1 MKLKIVGY
9 LLMIVGLLLPLVLIS
24 NMTVHEVREFFAYQS
39 YKKSESGFSQKEEEV
54 IEHYQE
60 VVRSGQLATVDPF
73 AEAGKEEQSVADFG
87 DRIIGYLSVPSLE
100 IRQPIR
106 VGASDSHLEQGV
118 AVVSGTDLP
127 FGGLDRRSVLAGHRS
142 WYTDLRFF
150 RLNEMR
156 EGDEIFI
163 EIGEKVVTYRVKN
176 TEIIKATDWQKLLP
190 IEKQDVLTLLTCD
203 PLVPPFDYRLLVNA
217 YRHHDS
223 SEQVVASDEKTQ
235 SSQAVLESYRKKGV
249 SLIAYLTLWGWILF
263 VYLAYKLGRLV
274 RKSGRGGRCR
284 QAKQEKVLSVE

>member
-9 LLMIVGLLLPLVLIS
+9 LLMIVGLLLPLLLFS
-24 NMTVHEVREFFAYQS
+24 NMTVNEVRDFFAYQS
-39 YKKSESGFSQKEEEV
+39 YKKSESGFSKKEEEV

-60 VVRSGQLATVDPF
+60 AVRSGQLATVDPF
-73 AEAGKEEQSVADFG
+73 AETRKDEQSVSDFG
-87 DRIIGYLSVPSLE
+87 DRIIGYLSIPSLE

-106 VGASDSHLEQGV
+106 VGASDSHLDQGV

-156 EGDEIFI
+156 EGDEIFV

-223 SEQVVASDEKTQ
+223 SEQAVSASEEKRQ

-249 SLIAYLTLWGWILF
+249 SFIAYLTLFGWFLF
-263 VYLAYKLGRLV
+263 VYLAYKLGKLV
-274 RKSGRGGRCR
+274 RVCR
-284 QAKQEKVLSVE
+284 VTKVR

>member
-9 LLMIVGLLLPLVLIS
+9 LLMIVGLLLPLLLFS

-39 YKKSESGFSQKEEEV
+39 YKKSESGFSKKEEEI

-73 AEAGKEEQSVADFG
+73 AETRKDEQSVSDFG
-87 DRIIGYLSVPSLE
+87 DTIIGYVSIPSLE

-106 VGASDSHLEQGV
+106 VGASDSHLDQGV

-127 FGGLDRRSVLAGHRS
+127 FGGRDRRSVLAGHRS
-142 WYTDLRFF
+142 WYSDLRFF

-156 EGDEIFI
+156 EGDEIFV

-223 SEQVVASDEKTQ
+223 SEQAVSASEEKRQ
-235 SSQAVLESYRKKGV
+235 SSQVVLESYRKKGV
-249 SLIAYLTLWGWILF
+249 SFIAYLTLFGWFLF
-263 VYLAYKLGRLV
+263 VYLAYKLGKLV
-274 RKSGRGGRCR
+274 RVCR
-284 QAKQEKVLSVE
+284 VTKVR

>member
-9 LLMIVGLLLPLVLIS
+9 LLMIVGLLLPLLLFS

-39 YKKSESGFSQKEEEV
+39 YKKTESGFSKKEEEI

-60 VVRSGQLATVDPF
+60 VVRSGKLATVDPF
-73 AEAGKEEQSVADFG
+73 AETRKDEQSVSDFG
-87 DRIIGYLSVPSLE
+87 DTIIGYVSIPSLE

-106 VGASDSHLEQGV
+106 VGASDSHLDQGV

-127 FGGLDRRSVLAGHRS
+127 FGGRDRRSVLAGHRS
-142 WYTDLRFF
+142 WYSDLRFF

-156 EGDEIFI
+156 EGDEIFV

-223 SEQVVASDEKTQ
+223 SEQAVSTSEEKRQ

-249 SLIAYLTLWGWILF
+249 SFIAYLTLFGWFLF
-263 VYLAYKLGRLV
+263 VYLAYKLGKLV
-274 RKSGRGGRCR
+274 RVCR
-284 QAKQEKVLSVE
+284 VTKVR

>member
-9 LLMIVGLLLPLVLIS
+9 LLMIVGLLLPLLLFS

-39 YKKSESGFSQKEEEV
+39 YKKSESGFSKKEEEI

-73 AEAGKEEQSVADFG
+73 AETRKDEQSVSDFG
-87 DRIIGYLSVPSLE
+87 DTIIGYVSIPSLE

-106 VGASDSHLEQGV
+106 VGASDSHLDQGV

-142 WYTDLRFF
+142 WYSDLRFF

-156 EGDEIFI
+156 EGDEIFV

-223 SEQVVASDEKTQ
+223 SEQAVSASEEKRQ
-235 SSQAVLESYRKKGV
+235 SSQVVLESYRKKGV
-249 SLIAYLTLWGWILF
+249 SFIAYLTLFGWFLF
-263 VYLAYKLGRLV
+263 VYLAYKLGKLV
-274 RKSGRGGRCR
+274 RVCR
-284 QAKQEKVLSVE
+284 VTKVR

>member
-39 YKKSESGFSQKEEEV
+39 YKQSESGFSRKEEE
-54 IEHYQE
+54 ILEHYQE

-87 DRIIGYLSVPSLE
+87 DRIIGYLSIPSLE

-106 VGASDSHLEQGV
+106 VGASDSHLDQGV

-142 WYTDLRFF
+142 WYSDLRFF

-156 EGDEIFI
+156 EGDEIFV
-163 EIGEKVVTYRVKN
+163 EIGEKLVTYRVKN
-176 TEIIKATDWQKLLP
+176 TEIIRATDWQKLLP

-223 SEQVVASDEKTQ
+223 SKQAVSASEEKRQ
-235 SSQAVLESYRKKGV
+235 SSQVVLESYRKKGV
-249 SLIAYLTLWGWILF
+249 SFIAYLTLLGWILF
-263 VYLAYKLGRLV
+263 VYLAYKLLKLV
-274 RKSGRGGRCR
+274 RECR
-284 QAKQEKVLSVE
+284 VAKVR

>member
-9 LLMIVGLLLPLVLIS
+9 LLMIVGLLLPLLLFS

-39 YKKSESGFSQKEEEV
+39 YKKTESGFSKKEEEV

-60 VVRSGQLATVDPF
+60 AVRSGQLATVDPF
-73 AEAGKEEQSVADFG
+73 AETRKDEQSVSDFG
-87 DRIIGYLSVPSLE
+87 DRIIGYLSIPSLE

-106 VGASDSHLEQGV
+106 VGASDSHLDQGV

-142 WYTDLRFF
+142 WYSDLRFF

-156 EGDEIFI
+156 EGDDIFV

-223 SEQVVASDEKTQ
+223 SEQAVSASEEKRQ

-249 SLIAYLTLWGWILF
+249 SFIAYLTLFGWFLF
-263 VYLAYKLGRLV
+263 VYLAYKLGKLV
-274 RKSGRGGRCR
+274 RVCR
-284 QAKQEKVLSVE
+284 VTKVR

>member
-9 LLMIVGLLLPLVLIS
+9 LLMIVGLLLPLLLFS
-24 NMTVHEVREFFAYQS
+24 NMTVHEVRDFFAYQG
-39 YKKSESGFSQKEEEV
+39 YKKTESGFSKKEEEV
-54 IEHYQE
+54 LEHYQE

-73 AEAGKEEQSVADFG
+73 AETRKDEQSVSDFG
-87 DRIIGYLSVPSLE
+87 DRIIGYLSIPSLE

-106 VGASDSHLEQGV
+106 VGSSDSHLDQGV

-127 FGGLDRRSVLAGHRS
+127 FGGRDRRSVLAGHRS
-142 WYTDLRFF
+142 WYSDLRFF

-156 EGDEIFI
+156 EGDEIFV
-163 EIGEKVVTYRVKN
+163 EIGEKVVIYRVKN

-223 SEQVVASDEKTQ
+223 SEQAVSASEEKRQ
-235 SSQAVLESYRKKGV
+235 SSQVVLESYRKKGV
-249 SLIAYLTLWGWILF
+249 SFIAYLTLFGWFLF
-263 VYLAYKLGRLV
+263 VYLAYKLLKFV
-274 RKSGRGGRCR
+274 RVCR
-284 QAKQEKVLSVE
+284 VTKVR

>member
-1 MKLKIVGY
+1 MRLKIVGY
-9 LLMIVGLLLPLVLIS
+9 LLMIVGLLLPLLLFS

-39 YKKSESGFSQKEEEV
+39 YKKTESGFSKKEEEV

-60 VVRSGQLATVDPF
+60 AVRSGQLATVDPF
-73 AEAGKEEQSVADFG
+73 AEARKDEQSVSDFG
-87 DRIIGYLSVPSLE
+87 DTIIGYVSIPSLE

-106 VGASDSHLEQGV
+106 VGASDSHLDQGV

-127 FGGLDRRSVLAGHRS
+127 FGGRDRRSVLAGHRS
-142 WYTDLRFF
+142 WYSDLRFF

-156 EGDEIFI
+156 EGDEIFV

-190 IEKQDVLTLLTCD
+190 IEKQDVLILLTCD

-223 SEQVVASDEKTQ
+223 SEQAVSASEEKRQ
-235 SSQAVLESYRKKGV
+235 SSQVVLESYRKKGV
-249 SLIAYLTLWGWILF
+249 SFIAYLTLFGWFLF
-263 VYLAYKLGRLV
+263 VYLAYKLGKLV
-274 RKSGRGGRCR
+274 RVCR
-284 QAKQEKVLSVE
+284 VTKVR

>member
-1 MKLKIVGY
+1 MRLKIVGY
-9 LLMIVGLLLPLVLIS
+9 LLMIVGLLLPLLLFS

-39 YKKSESGFSQKEEEV
+39 YKKSESGFSQKEEEI

-73 AEAGKEEQSVADFG
+73 AETRKDEQSVSDFG
-87 DRIIGYLSVPSLE
+87 DTIIGYVSIPSLE

-106 VGASDSHLEQGV
+106 VGASDSHLDQGV

-127 FGGLDRRSVLAGHRS
+127 FGGRDRRSVLAGHRS
-142 WYTDLRFF
+142 WYSDLRFF

-156 EGDEIFI
+156 EGDEIFV

-223 SEQVVASDEKTQ
+223 SEQAVSASEEKRQ
-235 SSQAVLESYRKKGV
+235 SSQVVLESYRKKGV
-249 SLIAYLTLWGWILF
+249 SFIAYLTLFGWFLF
-263 VYLAYKLGRLV
+263 VYLAYKLGKLV
-274 RKSGRGGRCR
+274 RVCR
-284 QAKQEKVLSVE
+284 VTKVR

>member
-1 MKLKIVGY
+1 MRLKIVGY
-9 LLMIVGLLLPLVLIS
+9 LLMIVGLLLPLLLFS
-24 NMTVHEVREFFAYQS
+24 NMTVHEVRDFFAYQS
-39 YKKSESGFSQKEEEV
+39 YKKSESGFSQKEEEI

-73 AEAGKEEQSVADFG
+73 AETRKDEQSVSDFG
-87 DRIIGYLSVPSLE
+87 DTIIGYVSIPSLE

-106 VGASDSHLEQGV
+106 VGASDSHLDQGV

-142 WYTDLRFF
+142 WYSDLRFF

-156 EGDEIFI
+156 EGDEIFV

-223 SEQVVASDEKTQ
+223 SELVAQDSEEKTQ
-235 SSQAVLESYRKKGV
+235 SSQVVLETYRKKGV
-249 SLIAYLTLWGWILF
+249 SFIAYLTLLGWFLF
-263 VYLAYKLGRLV
+263 VYLAYKLGKFV
-274 RKSGRGGRCR
+274 RVCR
-284 QAKQEKVLSVE
+284 VTKVR

>member
-1 MKLKIVGY
+1 MRLKIVGY
-9 LLMIVGLLLPLVLIS
+9 LLMIVGLLLPLLLFS

-39 YKKSESGFSQKEEEV
+39 YKKSESGFSKKEEEI

-73 AEAGKEEQSVADFG
+73 AETRKDEQSVSDFG
-87 DRIIGYLSVPSLE
+87 DTIIGYVSIPSLE

-106 VGASDSHLEQGV
+106 VGASDSHLDQGV

-127 FGGLDRRSVLAGHRS
+127 FGGLGRRSVLAGHRS

-156 EGDEIFI
+156 EGDEIFV

-223 SEQVVASDEKTQ
+223 SEQAVSASEEKRQ

-249 SLIAYLTLWGWILF
+249 SFIAYLTLFGWFLF
-263 VYLAYKLGRLV
+263 VYLAYKLGKLV
-274 RKSGRGGRCR
+274 RVCR
-284 QAKQEKVLSVE
+284 VAKVR

>member
-1 MKLKIVGY
+1 MRLKIVGY
-9 LLMIVGLLLPLVLIS
+9 LLMIVGLLLPLLLFS
-24 NMTVHEVREFFAYQS
+24 NMTVHEVREFFVYQS
-39 YKKSESGFSQKEEEV
+39 YKKSESGFSKKEEEI

-60 VVRSGQLATVDPF
+60 VVRSGKLATVDPF
-73 AEAGKEEQSVADFG
+73 AETRKDEQSVSDFG
-87 DRIIGYLSVPSLE
+87 DTIIGYVSIPSLE

-106 VGASDSHLEQGV
+106 VGASDSHLDQGV

-127 FGGLDRRSVLAGHRS
+127 FGGRDRRSVLAGHRS
-142 WYTDLRFF
+142 WYSDLRFF

-156 EGDEIFI
+156 EGDEIFV

-223 SEQVVASDEKTQ
+223 SEQAVSTSEEKRQ

-249 SLIAYLTLWGWILF
+249 SFIAYLTLFGWFLF
-263 VYLAYKLGRLV
+263 VYLAYKLGKLV
-274 RKSGRGGRCR
+274 RVCR
-284 QAKQEKVLSVE
+284 VTKVR

>member
-24 NMTVHEVREFFAYQS
+24 NMTVHEVREFFAYKS

-54 IEHYQE
+54 IKHYQE

-73 AEAGKEEQSVADFG
+73 AEAKKAEQSVSDFG
-87 DRIIGYLSVPSLE
+87 DRIIGYLSIPSLE

-156 EGDEIFI
+156 EGDEIFV
-163 EIGEKVVTYRVKN
+163 EIGEKLVTYRVKN
-176 TEIIKATDWQKLLP
+176 TEIIRATDWQKLLP

-223 SEQVVASDEKTQ
+223 SEQVAVSDEKTQ

-263 VYLAYKLGRLV
+263 VYLAYKLLKLV
-274 RKSGRGGRCR
+274 RERRTT
-284 QAKQEKVLSVE
+284 KVL

>member
-24 NMTVHEVREFFAYQS
+24 NMTVNEVREFFAYQS
-39 YKKSESGFSQKEEEV
+39 YKKSESGFSRKEEEV
-54 IEHYQE
+54 IKHYQE

-106 VGASDSHLEQGV
+106 MGASDSHLEQGV

-127 FGGLDRRSVLAGHRS
+127 FGGLHRRSVLAGHRS

-176 TEIIKATDWQKLLP
+176 TEIIRATDWQKLLP

-235 SSQAVLESYRKKGV
+235 SSQVVLETYRKKGL
-249 SLIAYLTLWGWILF
+249 SFLAYLTFWGWILF
-263 VYLAYKLGRLV
+263 GYLSYKLGRLV
-274 RKSGRGGRCR
+274 RECR
-284 QAKQEKVLSVE
+284 VTKIR

>member
-54 IEHYQE
+54 IKHYQE

-73 AEAGKEEQSVADFG
+73 AEAKKAEQSVSDFG

-142 WYTDLRFF
+142 WYSDLRFF

-156 EGDEIFI
+156 EGDEIFV
-163 EIGEKVVTYRVKN
+163 EIGEKLVTYRVKN
-176 TEIIKATDWQKLLP
+176 TEIIRATDWQKLLP

-217 YRHHDS
+217 YRYQDS
-223 SEQVVASDEKTQ
+223 SEQVAVSEGKTQ
-235 SSQAVLESYRKKGV
+235 SSQVVLETYRKKGV
-249 SLIAYLTLWGWILF
+249 SFIAYLTLFGWILF
-263 VYLAYKLGRLV
+263 VYLSYKLLKLV
-274 RKSGRGGRCR
+274 RERRV
-284 QAKQEKVLSVE
+284 AKVL

>member
-1 MKLKIVGY
+1 MRLKIVGY
-9 LLMIVGLLLPLVLIS
+9 LLMIVGLLLPLLLFS
-24 NMTVHEVREFFAYQS
+24 NMTVHEVRDFFAYQS
-39 YKKSESGFSQKEEEV
+39 YKKSESGFSKKEEEV

-60 VVRSGQLATVDPF
+60 AVRSGQLATVDPF
-73 AEAGKEEQSVADFG
+73 AETRKDEQSASDFG
-87 DRIIGYLSVPSLE
+87 DRIIGYLSIPSLE

-106 VGASDSHLEQGV
+106 VGASDSHLDQGV

-142 WYTDLRFF
+142 WYSDLRFF

-156 EGDEIFI
+156 EGDDIFV

-223 SEQVVASDEKTQ
+223 SEQAVSASEEKRQ

-249 SLIAYLTLWGWILF
+249 SFIAYLTLFGWFLF
-263 VYLAYKLGRLV
+263 VYLAYKLGKLV
-274 RKSGRGGRCR
+274 RVCR
-284 QAKQEKVLSVE
+284 VTKVR

>member
-9 LLMIVGLLLPLVLIS
+9 LLMIVGLLLPLLLFS

-73 AEAGKEEQSVADFG
+73 AETRKDEQSVSDFG
-87 DRIIGYLSVPSLE
+87 DTIIGYVSIPSLE

-106 VGASDSHLEQGV
+106 VGASDSHLDQGV

-127 FGGLDRRSVLAGHRS
+127 FGGRDRRSVLAGHRS
-142 WYTDLRFF
+142 WYSDLRFF

-156 EGDEIFI
+156 EGDEIFV
-163 EIGEKVVTYRVKN
+163 EIGEKVVIYRVKN

-223 SEQVVASDEKTQ
+223 SEQAVSASEEKRQ
-235 SSQAVLESYRKKGV
+235 SSQVVLESYRKKGV
-249 SLIAYLTLWGWILF
+249 SFIAYLTLFGWFLF
-263 VYLAYKLGRLV
+263 VYLAYKLLKFV
-274 RKSGRGGRCR
+274 RVCR
-284 QAKQEKVLSVE
+284 VTKVR

>member
-54 IEHYQE
+54 IKHYQE

-127 FGGLDRRSVLAGHRS
+127 FGGLHRRSVLAGHRS
-142 WYTDLRFF
+142 WYSDLRFF

-156 EGDEIFI
+156 EGDEIFV

-217 YRHHDS
+217 YRYQDS
-223 SEQVVASDEKTQ
+223 SEQVAVSEEKTQ
-235 SSQAVLESYRKKGV
+235 SSQVVLETYRKKGL
-249 SLIAYLTLWGWILF
+249 SFLAYLTFLGWVLF
-263 VYLAYKLGRLV
+263 GYLSYKLGRLV

-284 QAKQEKVLSVE
+284 QAKKEKVLSVE

>member
-24 NMTVHEVREFFAYQS
+24 NMTVNEVREFFAYQS
-39 YKKSESGFSQKEEEV
+39 YKKSESGFSQKEEEI

-60 VVRSGQLATVDPF
+60 RVRSGQLATVDPF
-73 AEAGKEEQSVADFG
+73 AEVGKEEQSVADFG
-87 DRIIGYLSVPSLE
+87 DRIIGYLSIPSLE

-127 FGGLDRRSVLAGHRS
+127 FGGLHRRSVLAGHRS

-156 EGDEIFI
+156 EGDEIFV
-163 EIGEKVVTYRVKN
+163 EIGEKVITYRVKN

-217 YRHHDS
+217 YRYQDS
-223 SEQVVASDEKTQ
+223 SEQAAVSEEKTQ
-235 SSQAVLESYRKKGV
+235 SSQPLLETYRKKGL
-249 SLIAYLTLWGWILF
+249 SFLAYLTLLGWILF
-263 VYLAYKLGRLV
+263 GYLSYKLGRLV
-274 RKSGRGGRCR
+274 KEYRLT
-284 QAKQEKVLSVE
+284 KVR

>member
-9 LLMIVGLLLPLVLIS
+9 LLMIVGLLLPLLLFS

-39 YKKSESGFSQKEEEV
+39 YKKTESGFSKKEEEV
-54 IEHYQE
+54 LEHYQE

-73 AEAGKEEQSVADFG
+73 AETRKDEQSVSDFG
-87 DRIIGYLSVPSLE
+87 DRIIGYLSIPSLE

-106 VGASDSHLEQGV
+106 VGASDSHLDQGG

-142 WYTDLRFF
+142 WYSDLRFF

-156 EGDEIFI
+156 EGDEIFV

-217 YRHHDS
+217 YRYHDS
-223 SEQVVASDEKTQ
+223 SEQAVSASEEKRQ

-249 SLIAYLTLWGWILF
+249 SFIAYLTLFGWFLF
-263 VYLAYKLGRLV
+263 VYLAYKLGKLV
-274 RKSGRGGRCR
+274 RVCR
-284 QAKQEKVLSVE
+284 VTKVR

>member
-1 MKLKIVGY
+1 MRLKIVGY
-9 LLMIVGLLLPLVLIS
+9 LLMIVGLLLPLLLFS

-39 YKKSESGFSQKEEEV
+39 YKKSESGFSKKEEEI

-73 AEAGKEEQSVADFG
+73 AETRKDEQSVSDFG
-87 DRIIGYLSVPSLE
+87 DTIIGYVSIPSLE

-106 VGASDSHLEQGV
+106 VGASDSHLDQGV

-127 FGGLDRRSVLAGHRS
+127 FGGQDRRSVLAGHRS
-142 WYTDLRFF
+142 WYSDLRFF

-156 EGDEIFI
+156 EGDEIFV

-223 SEQVVASDEKTQ
+223 SEQAVSASEEKTQ
-235 SSQAVLESYRKKGV
+235 SSQVVLESYRKKGV
-249 SLIAYLTLWGWILF
+249 SFIAYLTLFGWFLF
-263 VYLAYKLGRLV
+263 VYLAYKLLKFV
-274 RKSGRGGRCR
+274 RVCR
-284 QAKQEKVLSVE
+284 VTKVR

>member
-24 NMTVHEVREFFAYQS
+24 NMTVNEVREFYAYQS
-39 YKKSESGFSQKEEEV
+39 YKKSESGFSQKEEKV
-54 IEHYQE
+54 IEDYQE
-60 VVRSGQLATVDPF
+60 RVRSGQLATVDPF
-73 AEAGKEEQSVADFG
+73 AETRKEEQSVAGFG
-87 DRIIGYLSVPSLE
+87 DRIIGYLSIPSLE

-106 VGASDSHLEQGV
+106 VGASDSHLDQGV

-127 FGGLDRRSVLAGHRS
+127 FGGLHRRSVLAGHRS
-142 WYTDLRFF
+142 WYSDLRFF

-217 YRHHDS
+217 YRYQDS
-223 SEQVVASDEKTQ
+223 SEQVAVSEEKTQ
-235 SSQAVLESYRKKGV
+235 SSQTLLETYRKKGL
-249 SLIAYLTLWGWILF
+249 SFLAYLTFLGWILF
-263 VYLAYKLGRLV
+263 GYLSYKLVRLV
-274 RKSGRGGRCR
+274 KECR
-284 QAKQEKVLSVE
+284 VIQVP

>member
-1 MKLKIVGY
+1 MKLKIMGY

-24 NMTVHEVREFFAYQS
+24 NMTVNEVREFFAYQS

-60 VVRSGQLATVDPF
+60 RVRSGQLATVDPF
-73 AEAGKEEQSVADFG
+73 AEVGKEEQSVADFG
-87 DRIIGYLSVPSLE
+87 DRVIGYLSIPSLE

-127 FGGLDRRSVLAGHRS
+127 FGGLHRRSVLAGHRS

-156 EGDEIFI
+156 EGDEIFV

-217 YRHHDS
+217 YRYQDS
-223 SEQVVASDEKTQ
+223 SEQAAVSEEKTQ
-235 SSQAVLESYRKKGV
+235 SSQPLLETYRKKGLSFLV
-249 SLIAYLTLWGWILF
+249 YLTLLGWILF
-263 VYLAYKLGRLV
+263 GYLSYKLVRLV
-274 RKSGRGGRCR
+274 REYRL
-284 QAKQEKVLSVE
+284 AKVL

>member
-9 LLMIVGLLLPLVLIS
+9 LLMIVGLLLPLLLFS

-39 YKKSESGFSQKEEEV
+39 YKKSESGFSKKEEEV

-60 VVRSGQLATVDPF
+60 AVRSGQLATVDPF
-73 AEAGKEEQSVADFG
+73 AEARKDEQSVSDFG
-87 DRIIGYLSVPSLE
+87 DTIIGYVSIPSLE

-106 VGASDSHLEQGV
+106 VGASDSHLDQGG

-142 WYTDLRFF
+142 WYSDLRFF

-156 EGDEIFI
+156 EGDEIFV

-223 SEQVVASDEKTQ
+223 SEQAVSASEEKRQ
-235 SSQAVLESYRKKGV
+235 SSQVVLESYRKKGV
-249 SLIAYLTLWGWILF
+249 SFIAYLTLFGWFLF
-263 VYLAYKLGRLV
+263 VYLAYKLGKLV
-274 RKSGRGGRCR
+274 RVCR
-284 QAKQEKVLSVE
+284 VTKVR

>member
-9 LLMIVGLLLPLVLIS
+9 LLMIVGLLLPLLLFS

-39 YKKSESGFSQKEEEV
+39 YKKSESGFSKKEEEI

-73 AEAGKEEQSVADFG
+73 AETRKDEQSVSDFG
-87 DRIIGYLSVPSLE
+87 DTIIGYVSIPSLE

-106 VGASDSHLEQGV
+106 VGASDSHLDQGV

-127 FGGLDRRSVLAGHRS
+127 FGGRDRRSVLAGHRS
-142 WYTDLRFF
+142 WYSDLRFF

-156 EGDEIFI
+156 EGDEIFV

-223 SEQVVASDEKTQ
+223 SEQAVSASEEKRQ
-235 SSQAVLESYRKKGV
+235 SSQVVLESYRKKGV
-249 SLIAYLTLWGWILF
+249 SFIAYLTLFGWFLF
-263 VYLAYKLGRLV
+263 VYLTYKLGKFV
-274 RKSGRGGRCR
+274 RVCR
-284 QAKQEKVLSVE
+284 VTKVR

>member
-9 LLMIVGLLLPLVLIS
+9 LLMIVGLLLPLLLFS

-39 YKKSESGFSQKEEEV
+39 YKKTESGFSKKEEEV

-60 VVRSGQLATVDPF
+60 AVRSGQLATVDPF
-73 AEAGKEEQSVADFG
+73 AETRKDEQSVSDFG
-87 DRIIGYLSVPSLE
+87 DTIIGYVSIPSLE

-106 VGASDSHLEQGV
+106 VGASDSHLDQGV

-142 WYTDLRFF
+142 WYSDLRFF

-156 EGDEIFI
+156 EGDEIFV

-223 SEQVVASDEKTQ
+223 SEQAVSASEEKRQ
-235 SSQAVLESYRKKGV
+235 SSQVVLESYRKKGV
-249 SLIAYLTLWGWILF
+249 SFIAYLTLFGWFLF
-263 VYLAYKLGRLV
+263 VYLTYKLGKFV
-274 RKSGRGGRCR
+274 RVCR
-284 QAKQEKVLSVE
+284 VAKVR

>member
-9 LLMIVGLLLPLVLIS
+9 LLMIVGLLLPLLLFS

-39 YKKSESGFSQKEEEV
+39 YKKSESGFSKKEEEI

-60 VVRSGQLATVDPF
+60 VVRSGQLTTVDPF
-73 AEAGKEEQSVADFG
+73 AETRKDEQSVSDFG
-87 DRIIGYLSVPSLE
+87 DTIIGYVSIPSLE

-106 VGASDSHLEQGV
+106 VGASDSHLDQGV

-127 FGGLDRRSVLAGHRS
+127 FGGRDRRSVLAGHRS
-142 WYTDLRFF
+142 WYSDLRFF

-156 EGDEIFI
+156 EGDEIFV

-223 SEQVVASDEKTQ
+223 SEQVVSASEEKRQ

-249 SLIAYLTLWGWILF
+249 SFIAYLTLFGWFLF
-263 VYLAYKLGRLV
+263 VYLAYKLGKLV
-274 RKSGRGGRCR
+274 RVCR
-284 QAKQEKVLSVE
+284 VTKVR

>member
-1 MKLKIVGY
+1 MRLKIVGY
-9 LLMIVGLLLPLVLIS
+9 LLMIVGLLLPLLLFS

-39 YKKSESGFSQKEEEV
+39 YKKTESGFSKKEEEV

-60 VVRSGQLATVDPF
+60 AVRSGQLATVDPF
-73 AEAGKEEQSVADFG
+73 AETRKDEQSVSDFG
-87 DRIIGYLSVPSLE
+87 DTIIGYVSIPSLE

-106 VGASDSHLEQGV
+106 VGASDSHLDQGV

-127 FGGLDRRSVLAGHRS
+127 FGGRDRRSVLAGHRS
-142 WYTDLRFF
+142 WYSDLRFF

-156 EGDEIFI
+156 EGDEIFV

-223 SEQVVASDEKTQ
+223 SEQAVSASEEKRQ
-235 SSQAVLESYRKKGV
+235 SSQVVLESYRKKGV
-249 SLIAYLTLWGWILF
+249 SFIAYLTLFGWFLF
-263 VYLAYKLGRLV
+263 VYLAYKLGKLV
-274 RKSGRGGRCR
+274 RVCR
-284 QAKQEKVLSVE
+284 VTKVR

>member
-1 MKLKIVGY
+1 MRLKIVGY
-9 LLMIVGLLLPLVLIS
+9 LLMIVGLLLPLLLFS

-39 YKKSESGFSQKEEEV
+39 YKKTESGFSKKEEEV

-60 VVRSGQLATVDPF
+60 AVRSGQLATVDPF
-73 AEAGKEEQSVADFG
+73 AETRKDEQSVSDFG
-87 DRIIGYLSVPSLE
+87 DTIIGYVSIPSLE

-106 VGASDSHLEQGV
+106 VGASDSHLDQGV

-142 WYTDLRFF
+142 WYSDLRFF

-156 EGDEIFI
+156 EGDEIFV

-217 YRHHDS
+217 YRYHDS
-223 SEQVVASDEKTQ
+223 SEQVAASEEKTQ

-249 SLIAYLTLWGWILF
+249 SFIAYLTLFGWFLF
-263 VYLAYKLGRLV
+263 VYLAYKLGKLV
-274 RKSGRGGRCR
+274 RVCR
-284 QAKQEKVLSVE
+284 VTKVR

>member
-1 MKLKIVGY
+1 MRLKIVGY
-9 LLMIVGLLLPLVLIS
+9 LLMIVGLLLPLLLFS

-39 YKKSESGFSQKEEEV
+39 YKKSESGFSKKEEEI

-73 AEAGKEEQSVADFG
+73 AETRKDEQSVSDFG
-87 DRIIGYLSVPSLE
+87 DTIIGYVSIPSLE

-106 VGASDSHLEQGV
+106 VGASDSHLDQGV

-142 WYTDLRFF
+142 WYSDLRFF

-156 EGDEIFI
+156 EGDEIFV

-223 SEQVVASDEKTQ
+223 SEQAVSASEEKRQ

-249 SLIAYLTLWGWILF
+249 SFIAYLTLLGWFLF
-263 VYLAYKLGRLV
+263 VYLAYKLGKLV
-274 RKSGRGGRCR
+274 RVCR
-284 QAKQEKVLSVE
+284 VTKVR

>member
-9 LLMIVGLLLPLVLIS
+9 LLMIVGLLLPLLLFS

-39 YKKSESGFSQKEEEV
+39 YKKTESGFSKKEEEV

-60 VVRSGQLATVDPF
+60 AVRSGQLATVDPF
-73 AEAGKEEQSVADFG
+73 AETRKDEQSVSDFG
-87 DRIIGYLSVPSLE
+87 DTIIGYVSIPSLE

-106 VGASDSHLEQGV
+106 VGASDSHLDQGV

-127 FGGLDRRSVLAGHRS
+127 FGGRDRRSVLAGHRS
-142 WYTDLRFF
+142 WYSDLRFF

-156 EGDEIFI
+156 EGDEIFV

-217 YRHHDS
+217 YRYHDS
-223 SEQVVASDEKTQ
+223 SEQVAASEEKTQ

-249 SLIAYLTLWGWILF
+249 SFIAYLTLFGWFLF
-263 VYLAYKLGRLV
+263 VYLAYKLGKLV
-274 RKSGRGGRCR
+274 RVCR
-284 QAKQEKVLSVE
+284 VTKVR

>member
-1 MKLKIVGY
+1 MRLKIVGY
-9 LLMIVGLLLPLVLIS
+9 LLMIVGLLLPLLLFS

-39 YKKSESGFSQKEEEV
+39 YKKKESGFSKKEEEV

-60 VVRSGQLATVDPF
+60 AVRSGQLATVDPF
-73 AEAGKEEQSVADFG
+73 AETRKDEQSISDFG
-87 DRIIGYLSVPSLE
+87 DTIIGYVSIPSLE

-106 VGASDSHLEQGV
+106 VGASDSHLDQGV

-127 FGGLDRRSVLAGHRS
+127 FGGLGRRSVLAGHRS

-156 EGDEIFI
+156 EGDEIFV

-223 SEQVVASDEKTQ
+223 SEQAVSASEEKRQ

-249 SLIAYLTLWGWILF
+249 SFIAYLTLFGWFLF
-263 VYLAYKLGRLV
+263 VYLAYKLGKLV
-274 RKSGRGGRCR
+274 RVCR
-284 QAKQEKVLSVE
+284 VTKVR

>member
-9 LLMIVGLLLPLVLIS
+9 LLMIVGLLLPLLLFS

-39 YKKSESGFSQKEEEV
+39 YKKSESGFSKKEEEL

-73 AEAGKEEQSVADFG
+73 AETRKDEQSVSDFG
-87 DRIIGYLSVPSLE
+87 DTIIGYVSIPSLE

-106 VGASDSHLEQGV
+106 VGASDSHLDQGV

-142 WYTDLRFF
+142 WYSDLRFF

-156 EGDEIFI
+156 EGDEIFV

-217 YRHHDS
+217 YRYHDS
-223 SEQVVASDEKTQ
+223 SEQAVSASEEKRQ

-249 SLIAYLTLWGWILF
+249 SFIVYLTLLGWFLF
-263 VYLAYKLGRLV
+263 VYLAYKLGKFV
-274 RKSGRGGRCR
+274 RVCR
-284 QAKQEKVLSVE
+284 VTKVR

>member
-9 LLMIVGLLLPLVLIS
+9 LLMIVGLLLPLLLFS
-24 NMTVHEVREFFAYQS
+24 NMTVHEVREFFDYQS
-39 YKKSESGFSQKEEEV
+39 YKKTESGFSKKEEEV

-60 VVRSGQLATVDPF
+60 AVRSGQLATVDPF
-73 AEAGKEEQSVADFG
+73 AETRKDEQSVSDFG
-87 DRIIGYLSVPSLE
+87 DTIIGYVSIPSLE

-106 VGASDSHLEQGV
+106 VGASDSHLDQGV

-142 WYTDLRFF
+142 WYSDLRFF

-156 EGDEIFI
+156 EGDEIFV

-223 SEQVVASDEKTQ
+223 SEQAVSTSEEKRQ

-249 SLIAYLTLWGWILF
+249 SFIAYLTLFGWFLF
-263 VYLAYKLGRLV
+263 VYLTYKLLKLV
-274 RKSGRGGRCR
+274 RECR
-284 QAKQEKVLSVE
+284 VAKVR

>member
-1 MKLKIVGY
+1 MKLKIAGY

-39 YKKSESGFSQKEEEV
+39 YKKSESGFSQKEEEI

-73 AEAGKEEQSVADFG
+73 AETKKAEQSVSDFG
-87 DRIIGYLSVPSLE
+87 DRIIGYLSIPSLE

-106 VGASDSHLEQGV
+106 VGASDSHLNQGV

-142 WYTDLRFF
+142 WYSDLRFF

-156 EGDEIFI
+156 EGDEIFV

-176 TEIIKATDWQKLLP
+176 TEIIKATDWQKLLS

-223 SEQVVASDEKTQ
+223 SELVAQDSEEKTQ

-249 SLIAYLTLWGWILF
+249 SFIAYLTLLGWILF
-263 VYLAYKLGRLV
+263 VYLAYKLLKLV
-274 RKSGRGGRCR
+274 RECR
-284 QAKQEKVLSVE
+284 VAKVR

>member
-1 MKLKIVGY
+1 MRLKIVGY
-9 LLMIVGLLLPLVLIS
+9 LLMIVGLLLPLLLFS

-39 YKKSESGFSQKEEEV
+39 YKKTESGFSKKEEDV

-60 VVRSGQLATVDPF
+60 AVRSGQLATVDPF
-73 AEAGKEEQSVADFG
+73 AETRKDEQSVSDFG
-87 DRIIGYLSVPSLE
+87 DRIIGYVSIPSLE

-106 VGASDSHLEQGV
+106 VGASDSHLDQGV

-142 WYTDLRFF
+142 WYSDLRFF

-156 EGDEIFI
+156 EGDEIFV

-223 SEQVVASDEKTQ
+223 SEQAVSASEEKRQ

-249 SLIAYLTLWGWILF
+249 SFIAYLTLLGWFLF
-263 VYLAYKLGRLV
+263 VYLAYKLGKFV
-274 RKSGRGGRCR
+274 RVCR
-284 QAKQEKVLSVE
+284 VAKVR

>member
-1 MKLKIVGY
+1 MKLKIMGY

-24 NMTVHEVREFFAYQS
+24 NMTVNEVREFFAYQS

-60 VVRSGQLATVDPF
+60 RVRSGQLATVDPF
-73 AEAGKEEQSVADFG
+73 AEVGKEEQSVADFG
-87 DRIIGYLSVPSLE
+87 DRVIGYLSIPSLE

-127 FGGLDRRSVLAGHRS
+127 FGGLHRRSVLAGHRS

-156 EGDEIFI
+156 EGDEIFV

-217 YRHHDS
+217 YRYQDS
-223 SEQVVASDEKTQ
+223 SEQAAVSEEKTQ
-235 SSQAVLESYRKKGV
+235 SSQPLLETYRKKGL
-249 SLIAYLTLWGWILF
+249 SFLAYLTLLGWILF
-263 VYLAYKLGRLV
+263 GYLSYKLVRLV
-274 RKSGRGGRCR
+274 REYRL
-284 QAKQEKVLSVE
+284 AKVL

>member
-24 NMTVHEVREFFAYQS
+24 NMTVNEVREFFAYQS
-39 YKKSESGFSQKEEEV
+39 YKKSESGFSQKEEKV
-54 IEHYQE
+54 IEDYQE
-60 VVRSGQLATVDPF
+60 RVRSGQLATVDPF
-73 AEAGKEEQSVADFG
+73 AEVGKEEQSVADFG
-87 DRIIGYLSVPSLE
+87 DRIIGYLSIPSLE

-106 VGASDSHLEQGV
+106 VGASNSHLEQGV

-127 FGGLDRRSVLAGHRS
+127 FGGLHRRSVLAGHRS
-142 WYTDLRFF
+142 WYSDLRFF

-163 EIGEKVVTYRVKN
+163 EIGEKVITYRVKN

-217 YRHHDS
+217 YRYQDS
-223 SEQVVASDEKTQ
+223 SEQAAVSEVKTQ
-235 SSQAVLESYRKKGV
+235 SSQTLLETYRKKGL
-249 SLIAYLTLWGWILF
+249 SFLAYLTLLGWILF
-263 VYLAYKLGRLV
+263 GYLSYKLVRLV
-274 RKSGRGGRCR
+274 RKSGR
-284 QAKQEKVLSVE
+284 

>member
-1 MKLKIVGY
+1 MRLKIVGY
-9 LLMIVGLLLPLVLIS
+9 LLMIVGLLLPLLLFS

-39 YKKSESGFSQKEEEV
+39 YKKTESGFSKKEEEV

-60 VVRSGQLATVDPF
+60 AVRSGQLATVDPF
-73 AEAGKEEQSVADFG
+73 AETRKDEQSVSDFG
-87 DRIIGYLSVPSLE
+87 DRIIGYLSIPSLE

-106 VGASDSHLEQGV
+106 VGASDSHLDQGV

-142 WYTDLRFF
+142 WYSDLRFF

-156 EGDEIFI
+156 EGDEIFV
-163 EIGEKVVTYRVKN
+163 EIGEKVVIYRVKN

-223 SEQVVASDEKTQ
+223 SEQAVSASEEKRQ

-249 SLIAYLTLWGWILF
+249 SFIAYLTLFGWFLF
-263 VYLAYKLGRLV
+263 VYLAYKLGKLV
-274 RKSGRGGRCR
+274 RVCR
-284 QAKQEKVLSVE
+284 VTKVR

>member
-9 LLMIVGLLLPLVLIS
+9 LLMIVGLLLPLLLFS

-39 YKKSESGFSQKEEEV
+39 YKKSESGFSKKEEEV

-60 VVRSGQLATVDPF
+60 VVRSGKLATVDPF
-73 AEAGKEEQSVADFG
+73 AETRKDEQSVSDFG
-87 DRIIGYLSVPSLE
+87 DTIIGYVSIPSLE

-106 VGASDSHLEQGV
+106 VGASDSHLDQGV

-142 WYTDLRFF
+142 WYSDLRFF

-156 EGDEIFI
+156 EGDEIFV

-190 IEKQDVLTLLTCD
+190 IEKQEVLTLLTCD

-223 SEQVVASDEKTQ
+223 SEQAVSASEEKRQ
-235 SSQAVLESYRKKGV
+235 SSQVVLETYRKKGV
-249 SLIAYLTLWGWILF
+249 SFIAYLTLLGWFLF
-263 VYLAYKLGRLV
+263 VYLAYKLGKLV
-274 RKSGRGGRCR
+274 RECR
-284 QAKQEKVLSVE
+284 ITKVL